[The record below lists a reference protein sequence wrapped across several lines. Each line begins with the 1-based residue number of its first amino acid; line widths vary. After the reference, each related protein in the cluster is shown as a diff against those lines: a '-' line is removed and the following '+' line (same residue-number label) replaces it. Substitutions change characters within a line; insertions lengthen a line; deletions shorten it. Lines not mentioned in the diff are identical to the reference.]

1 MNHRGLNI
9 KPRCLMDIQV
19 SDPWNMS
26 MSDIGYSETRPSCV
40 LHYISVFLSNLL
52 NVSLK
57 LDHIEID
64 VMTVI

>member
-1 MNHRGLNI
+1 
-9 KPRCLMDIQV
+9 MDIQV